1 MLTKRIA
8 AFVNE
13 IVDTIKYDKDNAWDT
28 IKRHDKTLAANEGH
42 RELHG

>member
-1 MLTKRIA
+1 M
-8 AFVNE
+8 NE
-13 IVDTIKYDKDNAWDT
+13 IVDTIKYDKDKAGDT